1 MAKSTA
7 AIEIEV
13 LPKGSAETTVKNF
26 KQQLREAKN
35 EAQQMVATFGEF
47 SNEALAA
54 QQKVANLADQV
65 EDFNDRVKALNP
77 DKFAKV
83 QTVVNGIA
91 SGFSAAQGAMALF
104 GSESEDLQKT
114 LVKVQGAM
122 ALAQGLEGLGKVQQ
136 QFMAIGKSI
145 AGPVLSAVR
154 SFGTTVKATLISTGI
169 GAFVVLLG
177 TMVAYWDELKAAVS
191 GVTGEQKKNL
201 ETAQLGAKVEEGKL
215 ETLNNQDNIL
225 KQQGKTEEQILKL
238 KIAQT
243 KAVITQLENQLIA
256 QEQIK
261 KTQIETAR
269 DNQVI
274 LQNIIRLLFIPLS
287 VLLKQIDMIGETLGK
302 NFGLEEKFSGGLAK
316 LVFDPVEVEKEA
328 DKGIAETRKQLN
340 KARNE
345 VAGYELQITGIKT
358 KEAETRKATAD
369 EEYRNRL
376 AREAELA
383 AVNAKTIQ
391 EQIIAADAQFKTR
404 IEELKKQGYT
414 QVEINK
420 LRDAA
425 LEKVREDYAKKLK
438 DDEDKLIAQEKA
450 DTDAANQNLLKSYDE
465 FYNEQI
471 LKAKES
477 GKTKEEIEKE
487 VARIE
492 IQNLEA
498 KLVALQDSGD
508 ATIEIETQLFE
519 KRKAIKDKEAAND
532 LEREK
537 NKQEGIYN
545 IANSSLNALT
555 SLNEAF
561 ASDSEESQK
570 RAFEID
576 KALKYASTI
585 MATIQGTQEAFSSAN
600 KSPITAIFPAYPY
613 VQAGAALAFGLANLK
628 KISDTKFQS
637 KSATTGG
644 GGNRAAGGGQMQQ
657 MAAPRMS
664 SLGNGNELTQDRRVY
679 VTESDISRTQKRV
692 SNNQS
697 VSVVE

>member
-13 LPKGSAETTVKNF
+13 VPKGNAEATVKTF
-26 KQQLREAKN
+26 KQQLKEAKN
-35 EAQQMVATFGEF
+35 EAQQLVATFGEF
-47 SNEALAA
+47 SQEALAG
-54 QQKVANLADQV
+54 QQKVANLADQMD
-65 EDFNDRVKALNP
+65 DFNDRVKALNP

-83 QTVVNGIA
+83 QTVVSGVA

-136 QFMAIGKSI
+136 QFMAIGKSV
-145 AGPVLSAVR
+145 GGSVLTAIR
-154 SFGTTVKATLISTGI
+154 GFGTTLKSTLIASGI
-169 GAFVVLLG
+169 GAFIVLLG
-177 TMVAYWDELKAAVS
+177 VVVAYWDDIKEAIS
-191 GVTGEQKKNL
+191 GVDSEQKKNL
-201 ETAQLGAKVEEGKL
+201 DTAKKNQTIEEGKL
-215 ETLNNQDNIL
+215 ETLNGQENIL

-243 KAVITQLENQLIA
+243 KSIITQLEAQIAA

-261 KTQIETAR
+261 KSQVETAESNKR
-269 DNQVI
+269 I
-274 LQNIIRLLFIPLS
+274 LQNVIRIITLPLTIILAQ
-287 VLLKQIDMIGETLGK
+287 VDAIGKTLGK

-316 LVFDPVEVEKEA
+316 LVFDPEEVGKEA
-328 DKGIAETRKQLN
+328 DKGLAETRKQLL
-340 KARNE
+340 KAKNE
-345 VAGYELQITGIKT
+345 VAGYENQIKDIRKSASVQNKATQD
-358 KEAETRKATAD
+358 KEAADALTRKA
-369 EEYRNRL
+369 
-376 AREAELA
+376 ELSA
-383 AVNAKTIQ
+383 LNTKTLQ
-391 EQIIAADAQFKTR
+391 EQITAAENQFQTR
-404 IEELKKQGYT
+404 VKGLREQGYKES
-414 QVEINK
+414 QILK
-420 LRDAA
+420 LKNAA
-425 LEKVREDYAKKLK
+425 LDKVREDYAAKLK
-438 DDEDKLIAQEKA
+438 SDEEKLAATQKA
-450 DTDAANQNLLKSYDE
+450 DTDAANSNLLKSYDE
-465 FYNEQI
+465 YYAEQI

-487 VARIE
+487 VARLEIE
-492 IQNLEA
+492 NLEA
-498 KLVALQDSGD
+498 KLVSVQDAGD
-508 ATIEIETQLFE
+508 ASVEIEAQIFE
-519 KRKAIKDKEAAND
+519 KKKAIKDKEAADD

-537 NKQEGIYN
+537 NKQEGIYQ
-545 IANSSLNALT
+545 IANSSLSALS

-585 MATIQGTQEAFSSAN
+585 MATIEGTQSAFTTAN

-637 KSATTGG
+637 KSTPSA
-644 GGNRAAGGGQMQQ
+644 GGNRAAGGGEVPQ

-679 VTESDISRTQKRV
+679 VTEGDISRTQKRV